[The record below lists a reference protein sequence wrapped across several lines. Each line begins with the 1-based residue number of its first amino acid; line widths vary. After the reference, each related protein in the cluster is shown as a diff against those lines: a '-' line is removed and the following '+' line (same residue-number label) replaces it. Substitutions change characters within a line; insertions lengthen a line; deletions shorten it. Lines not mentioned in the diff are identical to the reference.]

1 MKSILVVAVGV
12 LIIGGFFFGL
22 PLALNVDVP
31 IRVVESG
38 SMCVTYNGSCDGGS
52 HVFEPTLHVG
62 DIIIIQGVDAKDLN
76 TNYPNSDI
84 IVYQNPTN
92 PTATPIVHRVV
103 TSYEVDGKLYF
114 QTKGDGNPSMKWP
127 NPVEEYDYDSN
138 CIWHTGEG
146 VSEDQVIGKV
156 IMRIPWFGHITLF
169 LRSNPWCLPV
179 LIAII
184 IGLIA
189 LEFVLPILKKKP
201 QKPETQ
207 PDPTQEP
214 PTQKPETQPDPT
226 QEPPTQ
232 ESEDTHESAD
242 DLTNI

>member
-1 MKSILVVAVGV
+1 MNSIQKITHNEYMKSLLVVAVGV

-52 HVFEPTLHVG
+52 HVFESTLHVG

-92 PTATPIVHRVV
+92 PTATPIVHRIV
-103 TSYEVDGKLYF
+103 TSDEVDGKLYF
-114 QTKGDGNPSMKWP
+114 QTKGDGNPSKKWP
-127 NPVEEYDYDSN
+127 SPVEEHAYDSN

-146 VSEDQVIGKV
+146 VSEDLVIGKV

-189 LEFVLPILKKKP
+189 LEFILPMLKKKP
-201 QKPETQ
+201 RKHTLPNTR
-207 PDPTQEP
+207 
-214 PTQKPETQPDPT
+214 
-226 QEPPTQ
+226 
-232 ESEDTHESAD
+232 
-242 DLTNI
+242 NI